1 MHACSL
7 SALFSIFLL
16 SFVLLPASRVLGQPS
31 PRTPNNYPVY
41 TQLRRL
47 LPGGE
52 TTEVKEFV
60 LKRDAAVFTFHSG
73 AFAFYGEVNG
83 KITGAVF
90 RGQGSLHLV
99 PPIEQERRSIALLTK
114 E

>member
-1 MHACSL
+1 M
-7 SALFSIFLL
+7 FSIFLL

-90 RGQGSLHLV
+90 RGQEV
-99 PPIEQERRSIALLTK
+99 FTWFPPLSRNAAASPC
-114 E
+114 